1 MWPNA
6 DETQELLDRAAGGDA
21 GAVNALLERHRTA
34 LRRMIDLRLD
44 PALGRRVDASDIVQD
59 VLVDAHRRLSDY
71 LAERRMPFHLWLRHI
86 AKDRLIDAHRRHRG
100 AARRSLDREQT
111 LDARPD
117 DGSVFDLLGQL
128 ADPLVTPATAA
139 LRREL
144 AQRFLAAYDTLDEID
159 REVIALRHFEHL
171 GNQEVAQALGLSEPA
186 AGMRYL
192 RALRR
197 LRARLDDPS
206 PSEPGSVP

>member
-86 AKDRLIDAHRRHRG
+86 AKDRLIDAHRVYHSGSQLDQYVSRG
-100 AARRSLDREQT
+100 LLRPGKNTILLKVCQNEQT
-111 LDARPD
+111 QSWARPWD
-117 DGSVFDLLGQL
+117 FQL
-128 ADPLVTPATAA
+128 RVCDPTGAGVLSAD
-139 LRREL
+139 RRE
-144 AQRFLAAYDTLDEID
+144 
-159 REVIALRHFEHL
+159 
-171 GNQEVAQALGLSEPA
+171 
-186 AGMRYL
+186 
-192 RALRR
+192 
-197 LRARLDDPS
+197 
-206 PSEPGSVP
+206 